1 MAAEPRGE
9 VCGRPSTEN
18 YAMTTPASAVR
29 PDQTSEREYER
40 EQGLIKRI
48 KEQYAAVTDAT
59 KNIVARAIALG
70 ESLVEAKTT
79 CGHGNFLQW
88 LKTNCG
94 ISDKTAERY
103 MTLAQNK
110 AKLKP
115 KLTEEKFD
123 TMTNLTVNEAL
134 RLVGVKVGSGGGGG
148 GAATYDK
155 LEKWLVKKLKEL
167 PLDQLDDHIEKTYKT
182 LKAAA
187 DAILAEKARKPLA
200 A

>member
-1 MAAEPRGE
+1 LARARRHAQSVRGCRRPQSALEQEPSAVSPISGMPQ
-9 VCGRPSTEN
+9 RPSSRN
-18 YAMTTPASAVR
+18 SKFNP
-29 PDQTSEREYER
+29 
-40 EQGLIKRI
+40 LISKQI
-48 KEQYAAVTDAT
+48 HAA
-59 KNIVARAIALG
+59 G
-70 ESLVEAKTT
+70 
-79 CGHGNFLQW
+79 
-88 LKTNCG
+88 
-94 ISDKTAERY
+94 
-103 MTLAQNK
+103 NK

-155 LEKWLVKKLKEL
+155 LEKRLVKKLKEL